1 MLANTG
7 TDTLEEFSDN
17 EEFNPNFISR
27 ELMEKEE
34 QYRKLDREL
43 QTKTTLTLAET
54 QHVVNES
61 LGFLHRPN
69 FLSSVSAETLI
80 DSEPLDATPLN
91 NVPPSSSQKSSAVS
105 TVVRKPHS
113 APTSR
118 RKASGSESSSSKKHE
133 LSASEVNLI
142 SKITE
147 KLQEVA
153 EDSEHDY
160 TLGTFFD

>member
-1 MLANTG
+1 
-7 TDTLEEFSDN
+7 
-17 EEFNPNFISR
+17 
-27 ELMEKEE
+27 MEKEE

-91 NVPPSSSQKSSAVS
+91 NVPPS
-105 TVVRKPHS
+105 RKPHS